1 MTHEAAGT
9 SREQGG
15 IVGPPSVASRA
26 GPSRTLSVSVP
37 APRAP
42 LPALDTVIE
51 APSSP
56 RIATE
61 LDLKRALAL
70 LDEYGLVP
78 VSLKGQ
84 VASLRRHAASI
95 LQYQVGRART

>member
-1 MTHEAAGT
+1 MRQLAQAE
-9 SREQGG
+9 SRGALLGRQ
-15 IVGPPSVASRA
+15 ASRVVLDH
-26 GPSRTLSVSVP
+26 RVHFRSVSLRHVRP
-37 APRAP
+37 W

-61 LDLKRALAL
+61 LDLKRALAV

-84 VASLRRHAASI
+84 VASLRRHAAST